1 MALKRVVITG
11 LGTINPLGNDVAS
24 TWSALMAGKSGAGP
38 ITLFDASLHRSH
50 FACEVKGFDAKA
62 YFDFKEQRKLDRFT
76 MLAYVAALEAYQDA
90 ALPETEDSTR
100 IGVIFGSGMGG
111 VSTFE
116 QQVTEHEQQG
126 DDVPHYS
133 PFLIPRII
141 TDIAAGYIAIRLGLK
156 GPNFCTTAACAS
168 SAIAF
173 MSAMNHI
180 RLGKADAIL
189 VGGSEAEIC
198 SISIGGF
205 NALRALSTRNDE
217 PLTASRPFSAS
228 RDGFV
233 AGEGAA
239 CMMLEEYDHAIR
251 RGAHIYAELVGYGST
266 ADAFHLTAPDPEG
279 DGAARVML
287 EAVKDAGIQPED
299 IDYINTHGT
308 STPIGDLAEAKAVI
322 KAFGE
327 HAFKM
332 NLSSTKSMTGH
343 LLGASGA
350 LEALITTLSLYHQVV
365 PPTINHAEG
374 DDDPNIDARLNF
386 TFNTPQAR
394 PLRYALSNAFGFGG
408 HNAALAFRAWQAE

>member
-38 ITLFDASLHRSH
+38 ITLFDTSLHRTH
-50 FACEVKGFDAKA
+50 FACEVKGFDPNAF
-62 YFDFKEQRKLDRFT
+62 FDFKEQRKLDRFT
-76 MLAYVAALEAYQDA
+76 MLAYVAAEEALKDA
-90 ALPETEDSTR
+90 ALPKDTDRTR
-100 IGVIFGSGMGG
+100 IGVIIGSGMGG

-116 QQVTEHEQQG
+116 QQVTEHENQG
-126 DDVPHYS
+126 DHVPHYS

-141 TDIAAGYIAIRLGLK
+141 TDIAAGYIAIRHGLK

-189 VGGSEAEIC
+189 TGGSEAEIC

-239 CMMLEEYDHAIR
+239 CVMLEEYEHAVR

-279 DGAARVML
+279 EGAARVML
-287 EAVKDAGIQPED
+287 DAIKDAGIRPDEV
-299 IDYINTHGT
+299 DYINTHGT

-327 HAFKM
+327 HAFEM

-350 LEALITTLSLYHQVV
+350 MEALITTLSLYNQIV
-365 PPTINHAEG
+365 PPTINHAES

-386 TFNTPQAR
+386 TFNTPQKR
-394 PLRYALSNAFGFGG
+394 ELRYALSNAFGFGG
-408 HNAALAFRAWQAE
+408 HNAALLFKRYTE

>member
-1 MALKRVVITG
+1 MLKRVVITG
-11 LGTINPLGNDVAS
+11 LGTVNPLGNDVAS
-24 TWSALMAGKSGAGP
+24 TWQAIMAGKSGAGP
-38 ITLFDASLHRSH
+38 ITLFDSSLHRSH
-50 FACEVKGFDAKA
+50 FACEVKGFDANA

-76 MLAYVAALEAYQDA
+76 MLAYAAALEAYQDA
-90 ALPETEDSTR
+90 ALPSTEDPTR
-100 IGVIFGSGMGG
+100 IGVIIGSGMGG

-126 DDVPHYS
+126 DGVPHYS

-168 SAIAF
+168 SAISF
-173 MSAMNHI
+173 ISAMNHI

-205 NALRALSTRNDE
+205 NALRALSTRNDD

-239 CMMLEEYDHAIR
+239 CVMLEEYEHAVQ
-251 RGAHIYAELVGYGST
+251 RGARIYAEMVGYGST

-279 DGAARVML
+279 EGAARVML
-287 EAVKDAGIQPED
+287 DAIKDAGIRPED
-299 IDYINTHGT
+299 VDYINTHGT

-322 KAFGE
+322 KAFGD

-350 LEALITTLSLYHQVV
+350 LEAMITTLALYHQVV

-374 DDDPNIDARLNF
+374 DDDPNIDSRLNF
-386 TFNTPQAR
+386 TFNQPQAR

-408 HNAALAFRAWQAE
+408 HNAALAFRAWQA

>member
-24 TWSALMAGKSGAGP
+24 TWSALMAGKSGAAP
-38 ITLFDASLHRSH
+38 ITLFDVSKHRTQ
-50 FACEVKGFDAKA
+50 FACEVKDFDPNNW
-62 YFDFKEQRKLDRFT
+62 FDFKEQRKLDRYT
-76 MLAYVAALEAYQDA
+76 MLAYVAALEAFKDA
-90 ALPETEDSTR
+90 ALEVKDPSR
-100 IGVIFGSGMGG
+100 VGVIVGSGVGG
-111 VSTFE
+111 LITLE
-116 QQVTEHEQQG
+116 QQITEHALRE
-126 DDVPHYS
+126 DHVPHYS
-133 PFLIPRII
+133 PFLIPSII

-173 MSAMNHI
+173 VSAMNHI

-189 VGGSEAEIC
+189 AGGSEAEIC
-198 SISIGGF
+198 SVAIGGF
-205 NALRALSTRNDE
+205 NALRALSTRNDN
-217 PLTASRPFSAS
+217 PATASRPFSAS

-239 CMMLEEYDHAIR
+239 CVMLEEYEHAVQ

-279 DGAARVML
+279 EGAKRVML
-287 EAVKDAGIQPED
+287 EAIRDAGIKPED
-299 IDYINTHGT
+299 VDYINTHGT

-327 HAFKM
+327 HAYEM

-350 LEALITTLSLYHQVV
+350 LEALITILALYHQVV

-374 DDDPNIDARLNF
+374 DDDPNIDPRLNF
-386 TFNTPQAR
+386 TFNTPQKR
-394 PLRYALSNAFGFGG
+394 NLCYAISNAFGFGG
-408 HNAALAFRAWQAE
+408 HNAALAFRAWQA

>member
-24 TWSALMAGKSGAGP
+24 TWSALMAGKSGAAP
-38 ITLFDASLHRSH
+38 ITLFDASKHRTQ
-50 FACEVKGFDAKA
+50 FACEVKDFDPNNW
-62 YFDFKEQRKLDRFT
+62 FDFKEQRKLDRYT
-76 MLAYVAALEAYQDA
+76 MLAYVAALEAFKDA
-90 ALPETEDSTR
+90 ALEVKDPSR
-100 IGVIFGSGMGG
+100 VGVIVGSGVGG
-111 VSTFE
+111 LITLE
-116 QQVTEHEQQG
+116 QQITEHALRE
-126 DDVPHYS
+126 DHVPHYS
-133 PFLIPRII
+133 PFLIPSII

-173 MSAMNHI
+173 VSAMNHI

-189 VGGSEAEIC
+189 AGGSEAEIC
-198 SISIGGF
+198 SVAIGGF
-205 NALRALSTRNDE
+205 NALRALSTRNDN
-217 PLTASRPFSAS
+217 PATASRPFSAS

-239 CMMLEEYDHAIR
+239 CVMLEEYEHAVQ

-279 DGAARVML
+279 EGAKRVML
-287 EAVKDAGIQPED
+287 EAIRDAGIKPED
-299 IDYINTHGT
+299 VDYINTHGT

-327 HAFKM
+327 HAYEM

-350 LEALITTLSLYHQVV
+350 LEALITILALYHQVV

-374 DDDPNIDARLNF
+374 DDDPNIDPRLNF
-386 TFNTPQAR
+386 TFNTPQKR
-394 PLRYALSNAFGFGG
+394 NLCYAISNAFGFGG
-408 HNAALAFRAWQAE
+408 HNAALAFRAW

>member
-24 TWSALMAGKSGAGP
+24 TWSALMAGKSGAAP
-38 ITLFDASLHRSH
+38 ITLFDASKHRTQ
-50 FACEVKGFDAKA
+50 FACEVKDFDPNNW
-62 YFDFKEQRKLDRFT
+62 FDFKEQRKLDRYT
-76 MLAYVAALEAYQDA
+76 MLAYVAALEAFKDA
-90 ALPETEDSTR
+90 ALEVKDPSR
-100 IGVIFGSGMGG
+100 VGVIVGSGVGG
-111 VSTFE
+111 LITLE
-116 QQVTEHEQQG
+116 QQITEHALRE
-126 DDVPHYS
+126 DHVPHYS
-133 PFLIPRII
+133 PFLIPSII

-173 MSAMNHI
+173 VSAMNHI

-189 VGGSEAEIC
+189 AGGSEAEIC
-198 SISIGGF
+198 SVAIGGF
-205 NALRALSTRNDE
+205 NALRALSTRNDN
-217 PLTASRPFSAS
+217 PATASRPFSAS

-239 CMMLEEYDHAIR
+239 CVMLEEYEHAVQ

-279 DGAARVML
+279 EGAKRVML
-287 EAVKDAGIQPED
+287 EAIRDAGIKPED
-299 IDYINTHGT
+299 VDYINTHGT
-308 STPIGDLAEAKAVI
+308 STPLGDLAEAKAVI
-322 KAFGE
+322 KAFGK
-327 HAFKM
+327 HAYEM

-350 LEALITTLSLYHQVV
+350 LEALITILALYHQVV

-374 DDDPNIDARLNF
+374 DDDPNIDPRLNF
-386 TFNTPQAR
+386 TFNTPQKR
-394 PLRYALSNAFGFGG
+394 NLCYAISNAFGFGG
-408 HNAALAFRAWQAE
+408 HNAALAFRAWQA

>member
-24 TWSALMAGKSGAGP
+24 TWSALMVGKSGAGP

-90 ALPETEDSTR
+90 ALPETEDPTR

-287 EAVKDAGIQPED
+287 DAVKDAGIQPED

>member
-24 TWSALMAGKSGAGP
+24 TWSALMAGKSGAAP
-38 ITLFDASLHRSH
+38 ITLFDASKHRTQ
-50 FACEVKGFDAKA
+50 FASEVKDFDPNNW
-62 YFDFKEQRKLDRFT
+62 FDFKEQRKLDRYT
-76 MLAYVAALEAYQDA
+76 MLAYVAALEAFKDA
-90 ALPETEDSTR
+90 ALEVKDPSR
-100 IGVIFGSGMGG
+100 VGVIVGSGVGG
-111 VSTFE
+111 LITLE
-116 QQVTEHEQQG
+116 QQITEHALRE
-126 DDVPHYS
+126 DHVPHYS
-133 PFLIPRII
+133 PFLIPSII

-173 MSAMNHI
+173 VSAMNHI
-180 RLGKADAIL
+180 RLGKADAIIA
-189 VGGSEAEIC
+189 GGSEAEIC
-198 SISIGGF
+198 SVAIGGF
-205 NALRALSTRNDE
+205 NALRALSTRNDN
-217 PLTASRPFSAS
+217 PATASRPFSAS

-239 CMMLEEYDHAIR
+239 CVMLEEYKHAVR

-279 DGAARVML
+279 EGAKRVML
-287 EAVKDAGIQPED
+287 EAIRDAGIKPED
-299 IDYINTHGT
+299 VDYINTHGT
-308 STPIGDLAEAKAVI
+308 STPIGDLAEAKAVV

-327 HAFKM
+327 HAYEM

-350 LEALITTLSLYHQVV
+350 LEALITILALYHQVV

-374 DDDPNIDARLNF
+374 DDDPNIDPRLNF
-386 TFNTPQAR
+386 TFNTPQKR
-394 PLRYALSNAFGFGG
+394 NLRYALSNAFGFGG
-408 HNAALAFRAWQAE
+408 HNAALAFRAWEA

>member
-1 MALKRVVITG
+1 MLKRVVITG
-11 LGTINPLGNDVAS
+11 LGTVNPLGKDVAS
-24 TWSALMAGKSGAGP
+24 TWEALMAGQSGAAS
-38 ITLFDASLHRSH
+38 ITLFDASQHRTQ
-50 FACEVKGFDAKA
+50 FACEVKDFDPGA
-62 YFDFKEQRKLDRFT
+62 FIDVKEQRKLDRFT
-76 MLAYVAALEAYQDA
+76 MLAYVAAVEAFKDA
-90 ALPETEDSTR
+90 ALPDGFDPLR
-100 IGVIFGSGMGG
+100 VGVILGSGMGG

-126 DDVPHYS
+126 DGVPHYS
-133 PFLIPRII
+133 PFLIPKII

-168 SAIAF
+168 SAVSI

-180 RLGKADAIL
+180 RLGKADAML

-198 SISIGGF
+198 PISIGGF
-205 NALRALSTRNDE
+205 NALRALSTRNDN
-217 PLTASRPFSAS
+217 PQGASRPFSAS

-239 CMMLEEYDHAIR
+239 CLMLEEYDYAVA

-279 DGAARVML
+279 EGAARVML
-287 EAVKDAGIQPED
+287 EAVKDAGIAPED
-299 IDYINTHGT
+299 VDYINTHGT
-308 STPIGDLAEAKAVI
+308 STPLGDLAEVKAVQ
-322 KAFGE
+322 KAFGD
-327 HAFKM
+327 HAYKL

-350 LEALITTLSLYHQVV
+350 LEAMITTLALYHQVV

-374 DDDPNIDARLNF
+374 DDDPNIDPRLNF
-386 TFNTPQAR
+386 TFNQPQVR
-394 PLRYALSNAFGFGG
+394 PLRYAISNAFGFGG
-408 HNAALAFRAWQAE
+408 HNSALLFKAVEK

>member
-1 MALKRVVITG
+1 MLKRVVITG
-11 LGTINPLGNDVAS
+11 LGTVNPLGNDVAS
-24 TWSALMAGKSGAGP
+24 TWQAIMAGKSGAGP
-38 ITLFDASLHRSH
+38 ITLFDSSLHRSH
-50 FACEVKGFDAKA
+50 FACEVKGFDANA

-76 MLAYVAALEAYQDA
+76 MLAYAAALEAYQDA
-90 ALPETEDSTR
+90 ALPSTEDPTR
-100 IGVIFGSGMGG
+100 IGVIIGSGMGG

-126 DDVPHYS
+126 DGVPHYS

-168 SAIAF
+168 SAISF
-173 MSAMNHI
+173 ISAMNHI

-205 NALRALSTRNDE
+205 NALRALSTRNDD
-217 PLTASRPFSAS
+217 PLMASRPFSAS

-239 CMMLEEYDHAIR
+239 CVMLEEYEHAVQ
-251 RGAHIYAELVGYGST
+251 RGARIYAEMVGYGST

-279 DGAARVML
+279 EGAARVML
-287 EAVKDAGIQPED
+287 DAIKDAGICPED
-299 IDYINTHGT
+299 VDYINTHGT

-322 KAFGE
+322 KAFGD

-350 LEALITTLSLYHQVV
+350 LEAMITTLALYHQVV

-374 DDDPNIDARLNF
+374 DDDPNIDPRLNF
-386 TFNTPQAR
+386 TFNQPQAR

-408 HNAALAFRAWQAE
+408 HNAALAFRAWQA

>member
-24 TWSALMAGKSGAGP
+24 TWSALMAGKSGAAP
-38 ITLFDASLHRSH
+38 ITLFDASKHRTQ
-50 FACEVKGFDAKA
+50 FACEVKDFDPNNW
-62 YFDFKEQRKLDRFT
+62 FDFKEQRKLDRYT
-76 MLAYVAALEAYQDA
+76 MLAYVAALEAFKDA
-90 ALPETEDSTR
+90 ALEVKDPSR
-100 IGVIFGSGMGG
+100 VGVIVGSGVGG
-111 VSTFE
+111 LITLE
-116 QQVTEHEQQG
+116 QQITEHALRE
-126 DDVPHYS
+126 DHVPHYS
-133 PFLIPRII
+133 PFLIPSII

-173 MSAMNHI
+173 VSAMNHI

-189 VGGSEAEIC
+189 AGGSEAEIC
-198 SISIGGF
+198 SVAIGGF
-205 NALRALSTRNDE
+205 NALRALSTRNDN
-217 PLTASRPFSAS
+217 PATASRPFSAS

-239 CMMLEEYDHAIR
+239 CVMLEEYEHAVQ

-279 DGAARVML
+279 EGAKRVML
-287 EAVKDAGIQPED
+287 EAIRDAGIKPED
-299 IDYINTHGT
+299 VDYINTHGT
-308 STPIGDLAEAKAVI
+308 STPLGDLAEAKAVI

-327 HAFKM
+327 HAYEM

-350 LEALITTLSLYHQVV
+350 LEALITILALYHQVV

-374 DDDPNIDARLNF
+374 DDDPNIAPRLNF
-386 TFNTPQAR
+386 TFNTPQKR
-394 PLRYALSNAFGFGG
+394 NLRYAISNAFGFGG
-408 HNAALAFRAWQAE
+408 HNAALAFRAWQA

>member
-24 TWSALMAGKSGAGP
+24 TWSALMAGKSGAAP
-38 ITLFDASLHRSH
+38 ITLFDVLKHRTQ
-50 FACEVKGFDAKA
+50 FACEVKDFDPNNW
-62 YFDFKEQRKLDRFT
+62 FDFKEQRKLDRYT
-76 MLAYVAALEAYQDA
+76 MLAYVAALEAFKDA
-90 ALPETEDSTR
+90 ALEVKDPSR
-100 IGVIFGSGMGG
+100 VGVIVGSGVGG
-111 VSTFE
+111 LITLE
-116 QQVTEHEQQG
+116 QQITEHALRV
-126 DDVPHYS
+126 DHVPHYS
-133 PFLIPRII
+133 PFLIPSII

-173 MSAMNHI
+173 VSAMNHI

-189 VGGSEAEIC
+189 AGGSEAEIC
-198 SISIGGF
+198 SVAIGGF
-205 NALRALSTRNDE
+205 NALRALSTRNDN
-217 PLTASRPFSAS
+217 PATASRPFSAS

-239 CMMLEEYDHAIR
+239 CVMLEEYEHAVQ

-279 DGAARVML
+279 EGAKRVML
-287 EAVKDAGIQPED
+287 EAIRDAGIKPED
-299 IDYINTHGT
+299 VDYINTHGT
-308 STPIGDLAEAKAVI
+308 STPLGDLAEAKAVI

-327 HAFKM
+327 HAYEM

-350 LEALITTLSLYHQVV
+350 LEALITILALYHQVV

-374 DDDPNIDARLNF
+374 DDDPNIDPRLNF
-386 TFNTPQAR
+386 TFNTPQKR
-394 PLRYALSNAFGFGG
+394 NLCYAISNAFGFGG
-408 HNAALAFRAWQAE
+408 HNAALAFRAWQA

>member
-90 ALPETEDSTR
+90 ALPETEDPTR

-116 QQVTEHEQQG
+116 QQVTEHKQQG

>member
-24 TWSALMAGKSGAGP
+24 TWSALMAGKSGAAP
-38 ITLFDASLHRSH
+38 ITLFDASKHRTQ
-50 FACEVKGFDAKA
+50 FACEVKDFDPNNW
-62 YFDFKEQRKLDRFT
+62 FDFKEQRKLDRYT
-76 MLAYVAALEAYQDA
+76 MLAYVAALEAFKDA
-90 ALPETEDSTR
+90 ALEVKDPSR
-100 IGVIFGSGMGG
+100 VGVIVGSGVGG
-111 VSTFE
+111 LITLE
-116 QQVTEHEQQG
+116 QQITEHALRE
-126 DDVPHYS
+126 DHVPHYS
-133 PFLIPRII
+133 PFLIPSII

-173 MSAMNHI
+173 VSAMNHI

-189 VGGSEAEIC
+189 AGGSEAEIC
-198 SISIGGF
+198 SVAIGGF
-205 NALRALSTRNDE
+205 NALRALSTRNDN
-217 PLTASRPFSAS
+217 PATASRPFSAS

-239 CMMLEEYDHAIR
+239 CVMLEEYEHAVQ

-279 DGAARVML
+279 EGAKRVML
-287 EAVKDAGIQPED
+287 EAIRDAGIKLED
-299 IDYINTHGT
+299 VDYINTHGT
-308 STPIGDLAEAKAVI
+308 STPLGDLAEAKAVI

-327 HAFKM
+327 HAYEM

-350 LEALITTLSLYHQVV
+350 LEALITILALYHQVV

-374 DDDPNIDARLNF
+374 DDDPNIDPRLNF
-386 TFNTPQAR
+386 TFNTPQKR
-394 PLRYALSNAFGFGG
+394 NLRYAISNAFGFGG
-408 HNAALAFRAWQAE
+408 HNAALAFRAWQA

>member
-1 MALKRVVITG
+1 MTLKRVVITG

-24 TWSALMAGKSGAGP
+24 TWSALMAGKSGAAP
-38 ITLFDASLHRSH
+38 ITLFDASKHRTQ
-50 FACEVKGFDAKA
+50 FASEVKDFDPNNW
-62 YFDFKEQRKLDRFT
+62 FDFKEQRKLDRYT
-76 MLAYVAALEAYQDA
+76 MLAYVAALEAFKDA
-90 ALPETEDSTR
+90 ALEVKDPSR
-100 IGVIFGSGMGG
+100 VGVIVGSGVGG
-111 VSTFE
+111 LITLE
-116 QQVTEHEQQG
+116 QQITEHALRE
-126 DDVPHYS
+126 DHVPHYS
-133 PFLIPRII
+133 PFLIPSII

-173 MSAMNHI
+173 VSAMNHI

-189 VGGSEAEIC
+189 AGGSEAEIC
-198 SISIGGF
+198 SVAIGGF
-205 NALRALSTRNDE
+205 NALRALSTRNDN
-217 PLTASRPFSAS
+217 PATASRPFSAS

-239 CMMLEEYDHAIR
+239 CVMLEEYEHAVQ

-279 DGAARVML
+279 EGAKRVML
-287 EAVKDAGIQPED
+287 EAIRDAGIKPED
-299 IDYINTHGT
+299 VDYINTHGT
-308 STPIGDLAEAKAVI
+308 STPLGDLAEAKAVI

-327 HAFKM
+327 HAYEM

-350 LEALITTLSLYHQVV
+350 LEALITILALYHQVV

-374 DDDPNIDARLNF
+374 DDDPNIDPRLNF
-386 TFNTPQAR
+386 TFNTPQKR
-394 PLRYALSNAFGFGG
+394 NLCYAISNAFGFGG
-408 HNAALAFRAWQAE
+408 HNAALAFRAWQA

>member
-50 FACEVKGFDAKA
+50 FACEVKGFDANA

-90 ALPETEDSTR
+90 ALPETEDPTR

-126 DDVPHYS
+126 DGVPHYS

-239 CMMLEEYDHAIR
+239 CLMLEEYDHAIR
-251 RGAHIYAELVGYGST
+251 RGAHVYAELVGYGST

-279 DGAARVML
+279 EGAARVML
-287 EAVKDAGIQPED
+287 DAVKDAGIQPED

>member
-1 MALKRVVITG
+1 MTLKRVVITG

-24 TWSALMAGKSGAGP
+24 TWSALMAGKSGAAP
-38 ITLFDASLHRSH
+38 ITLFDASKHRTQ
-50 FACEVKGFDAKA
+50 FASEVKDFDPNNW
-62 YFDFKEQRKLDRFT
+62 FDFKEQRKLDRYT
-76 MLAYVAALEAYQDA
+76 MLAYVAALEAFKDA
-90 ALPETEDSTR
+90 ALEVKDPSR
-100 IGVIFGSGMGG
+100 VGVIVGSGVGG
-111 VSTFE
+111 LITLE
-116 QQVTEHEQQG
+116 QQITEHALRE
-126 DDVPHYS
+126 DHVPHYS
-133 PFLIPRII
+133 PFLIPSII

-173 MSAMNHI
+173 VSAMNHI

-189 VGGSEAEIC
+189 AGGSEAEIC
-198 SISIGGF
+198 SVAIGGF
-205 NALRALSTRNDE
+205 NALRALSTRNDN
-217 PLTASRPFSAS
+217 PATASRPFSAS

-239 CMMLEEYDHAIR
+239 CVMLEEYEHAVQ

-279 DGAARVML
+279 EGAKRVML
-287 EAVKDAGIQPED
+287 EAIRDAGIKPED
-299 IDYINTHGT
+299 VDYINTHGT
-308 STPIGDLAEAKAVI
+308 STPLGDLAEAKAVI

-327 HAFKM
+327 HAYEM

-350 LEALITTLSLYHQVV
+350 LEALITILALYHQVV

-374 DDDPNIDARLNF
+374 DDDPNIDPRLNF
-386 TFNTPQAR
+386 TFNTPQKR
-394 PLRYALSNAFGFGG
+394 NLRYAISNAFGFGG
-408 HNAALAFRAWQAE
+408 HNAALAFRAWQA

>member
-24 TWSALMAGKSGAGP
+24 TWSALMAGKSGAAP
-38 ITLFDASLHRSH
+38 ITLFDASKHRTQ
-50 FACEVKGFDAKA
+50 FASEVKDFDPNNW
-62 YFDFKEQRKLDRFT
+62 FDFKEQRKLDRYT
-76 MLAYVAALEAYQDA
+76 MLAYVAALEAFKDA
-90 ALPETEDSTR
+90 ALEVKDPSR
-100 IGVIFGSGMGG
+100 VGVIVGSGVGG
-111 VSTFE
+111 LITLE
-116 QQVTEHEQQG
+116 QQITEHALRE
-126 DDVPHYS
+126 DHVPHYS
-133 PFLIPRII
+133 PFLIPSII

-173 MSAMNHI
+173 VSAMNHI

-189 VGGSEAEIC
+189 AGGSEAEIC
-198 SISIGGF
+198 SVAIGGF
-205 NALRALSTRNDE
+205 NALRALSTRNDN
-217 PLTASRPFSAS
+217 PATASRPFSAS

-239 CMMLEEYDHAIR
+239 CVMLEEYEHAVQ

-279 DGAARVML
+279 EGAKRVML
-287 EAVKDAGIQPED
+287 EAIRDAGIKPED
-299 IDYINTHGT
+299 VDYINTHGT

-327 HAFKM
+327 HAYEM

-350 LEALITTLSLYHQVV
+350 LEALITILALYHQVV

-374 DDDPNIDARLNF
+374 DDDPNIDPRLNF
-386 TFNTPQAR
+386 TFNTPQKR
-394 PLRYALSNAFGFGG
+394 NLCYAISNAFGFGG
-408 HNAALAFRAWQAE
+408 HNAALAFRAWQA

>member
-1 MALKRVVITG
+1 MALKRVVLTG

-24 TWSALMAGKSGAGP
+24 TWSALMAGKSGAAP
-38 ITLFDASLHRSH
+38 ITLFDASLHRTQ
-50 FACEVKGFDAKA
+50 FACEVKGFDPNTW
-62 YFDFKEQRKLDRFT
+62 FDVKEQRKLDRFT
-76 MLAYVAALEAYQDA
+76 MLAYVAALEAYNDA
-90 ALPETEDSTR
+90 ALPEDEDRTR
-100 IGVIFGSGMGG
+100 IGVILGSGMGG
-111 VSTFE
+111 VRTFE
-116 QQVTEHEQQG
+116 DQVTEHEHQG
-126 DDVPHYS
+126 DGVPHYS

-180 RLGKADAIL
+180 RLGKADAML

-198 SISIGGF
+198 PISIGGF

-239 CMMLEEYDHAIR
+239 CMMLEEYEHAMK

-279 DGAARVML
+279 EGAARVML
-287 EAVKDAGIQPED
+287 DAVKDAGIKPED
-299 IDYINTHGT
+299 VDYINTHGT
-308 STPIGDLAEAKAVI
+308 STPIGDLAETKAVI

-327 HAFKM
+327 HAYEM

-343 LLGASGA
+343 LLGAAGA
-350 LEALITTLSLYHQVV
+350 MEALITTLALYHQVV

-374 DDDPNIDARLNF
+374 DDDPNIDPRLNF
-386 TFNTPQAR
+386 TFNTPQYR
-394 PLRYALSNAFGFGG
+394 PLRYAISNAFGFGG
-408 HNAALAFRAWQAE
+408 HNAALAFKAWQQ

>member
-24 TWSALMAGKSGAGP
+24 TWSALMAGKSGAAP
-38 ITLFDASLHRSH
+38 ITLFDASKHRTQ
-50 FACEVKGFDAKA
+50 FACEVKDFDPNNW
-62 YFDFKEQRKLDRFT
+62 FDFKEQRKLDRYT
-76 MLAYVAALEAYQDA
+76 MLAYVAALEAFKDA
-90 ALPETEDSTR
+90 ALEVKDPSR
-100 IGVIFGSGMGG
+100 VGVIVGSGVGG
-111 VSTFE
+111 LITLE
-116 QQVTEHEQQG
+116 QQISEHALRE
-126 DDVPHYS
+126 DHVPHYS
-133 PFLIPRII
+133 PFLIPSII

-173 MSAMNHI
+173 VSAMNHI
-180 RLGKADAIL
+180 RLGKADAIIA
-189 VGGSEAEIC
+189 GGSEAEIC
-198 SISIGGF
+198 SVAIGGF
-205 NALRALSTRNDE
+205 NALRALSTRNDN
-217 PLTASRPFSAS
+217 PATASRPFSAS

-239 CMMLEEYDHAIR
+239 CVMLEEYEHAVR

-279 DGAARVML
+279 EGAKRVML
-287 EAVKDAGIQPED
+287 EAIRDAGIKPED
-299 IDYINTHGT
+299 VDYINTHGT

-327 HAFKM
+327 HAYEM

-350 LEALITTLSLYHQVV
+350 LEALITILALYHQVV
-365 PPTINHAEG
+365 PPTINHAAG
-374 DDDPNIDARLNF
+374 DDDQNIDPRLNF
-386 TFNTPQAR
+386 TFNTPQKR
-394 PLRYALSNAFGFGG
+394 SLRYAISNAFGFGG
-408 HNAALAFRAWQAE
+408 HNAALAFRAWEA

>member
-24 TWSALMAGKSGAGP
+24 TWSALMAGKSGAAP
-38 ITLFDASLHRSH
+38 ITLFDVSKHRTQ
-50 FACEVKGFDAKA
+50 FACEVKDFDPNNW
-62 YFDFKEQRKLDRFT
+62 FDFKEQRKLDRYT
-76 MLAYVAALEAYQDA
+76 MLAYVAALEAFKDA
-90 ALPETEDSTR
+90 ALEVKDPTR
-100 IGVIFGSGMGG
+100 VGVIVGSGVGG
-111 VSTFE
+111 LITLE
-116 QQVTEHEQQG
+116 QQITEHALRE
-126 DDVPHYS
+126 DHVPHYS
-133 PFLIPRII
+133 PFLIPSII

-173 MSAMNHI
+173 VSAMNHI

-189 VGGSEAEIC
+189 AGGSEAEIC
-198 SISIGGF
+198 SVAIGGF
-205 NALRALSTRNDE
+205 NALRALSTRNDN
-217 PLTASRPFSAS
+217 PATASRPFSAS

-239 CMMLEEYDHAIR
+239 CVMLEEYEHAVQ

-279 DGAARVML
+279 EGAKRVML
-287 EAVKDAGIQPED
+287 EAIRDAGIKPED
-299 IDYINTHGT
+299 VDYINTHGT
-308 STPIGDLAEAKAVI
+308 STPLGDLAEAKAVI

-327 HAFKM
+327 HAYEM

-350 LEALITTLSLYHQVV
+350 LEALITILALYHQVV

-374 DDDPNIDARLNF
+374 DDDPNIDPRLNF
-386 TFNTPQAR
+386 TFNTPQKR
-394 PLRYALSNAFGFGG
+394 NLCYAISNAFGFGG
-408 HNAALAFRAWQAE
+408 HNAALAFRAWQA

>member
-24 TWSALMAGKSGAGP
+24 TWSALMAGKCGAAP
-38 ITLFDASLHRSH
+38 ITLFDASKHRTQ
-50 FACEVKGFDAKA
+50 FACEVKDFDPNNW
-62 YFDFKEQRKLDRFT
+62 FDFKEQRKLDRYT
-76 MLAYVAALEAYQDA
+76 MLAYVAALEAFKDA
-90 ALPETEDSTR
+90 ALEVKDPSR
-100 IGVIFGSGMGG
+100 VGVIVGSGVGG
-111 VSTFE
+111 LITLE
-116 QQVTEHEQQG
+116 QQITEHALRE
-126 DDVPHYS
+126 DHVPHYS
-133 PFLIPRII
+133 PFLIPSII

-173 MSAMNHI
+173 VSAMNHI

-189 VGGSEAEIC
+189 AGGSEAEIC
-198 SISIGGF
+198 SVAIGGF
-205 NALRALSTRNDE
+205 NALRALSTRNDN
-217 PLTASRPFSAS
+217 PATASRPFSAS

-239 CMMLEEYDHAIR
+239 CVMLEEYEHAVQ

-279 DGAARVML
+279 EGAKRVML
-287 EAVKDAGIQPED
+287 EAIRDAGIKPED
-299 IDYINTHGT
+299 VDYINTHGT
-308 STPIGDLAEAKAVI
+308 STPLGDLAEAKAVI

-327 HAFKM
+327 HAYEM

-350 LEALITTLSLYHQVV
+350 LEALITILALYHQVV

-374 DDDPNIDARLNF
+374 DDDPNIDPRLNF
-386 TFNTPQAR
+386 TFNTPQKR
-394 PLRYALSNAFGFGG
+394 NLCYAISNAFGFGG
-408 HNAALAFRAWQAE
+408 HNAALAFRAWQA

>member
-24 TWSALMAGKSGAGP
+24 TWSALMAGKSGATP
-38 ITLFDASLHRSH
+38 ITLFDAAKHRTR
-50 FACEVKGFDAKA
+50 FACEVKDFDPNNW
-62 YFDFKEQRKLDRFT
+62 FDFKEQRKLDRYT
-76 MLAYVAALEAYQDA
+76 MLAYVAALEAFKDA
-90 ALPETEDSTR
+90 ALEVKDPSR
-100 IGVIFGSGMGG
+100 VGVIVGSGVGG
-111 VSTFE
+111 LITLE
-116 QQVTEHEQQG
+116 QQITEHALRE
-126 DDVPHYS
+126 DHVPHYS
-133 PFLIPRII
+133 PFLIPSII

-173 MSAMNHI
+173 VSAMNHI
-180 RLGKADAIL
+180 RLGKADAIIA
-189 VGGSEAEIC
+189 GGSEAEIC
-198 SISIGGF
+198 SVAIGGF
-205 NALRALSTRNDE
+205 NALRALSTRNDN
-217 PLTASRPFSAS
+217 PATASRPFSAS

-239 CMMLEEYDHAIR
+239 CVMLEEYDHAVR

-279 DGAARVML
+279 EGAKRVML
-287 EAVKDAGIQPED
+287 EAIRDAGIKPED
-299 IDYINTHGT
+299 VDYINTHGT
-308 STPIGDLAEAKAVI
+308 STPIGDLAEAKAVV

-327 HAFKM
+327 HAYEM

-350 LEALITTLSLYHQVV
+350 LEALITILALYYQVV

-374 DDDPNIDARLNF
+374 DDDPNIDPRLNF
-386 TFNTPQAR
+386 TFNTPQKR
-394 PLRYALSNAFGFGG
+394 NLRYALSNAFGFGG
-408 HNAALAFRAWQAE
+408 HNAALAFRAWEA

>member
-90 ALPETEDSTR
+90 ALPETEDPTR

>member
-1 MALKRVVITG
+1 
-11 LGTINPLGNDVAS
+11 
-24 TWSALMAGKSGAGP
+24 MAGRSGAAT
-38 ITLFDASLHRSH
+38 ITLFDASLHRTQ
-50 FACEVKGFDAKA
+50 FACEVKNFDPNEW
-62 YFDFKEQRKLDRFT
+62 FDVKEQRKLDRFT
-76 MLAYVAALEAYQDA
+76 MLAYVAALEAHKDA
-90 ALPETEDSTR
+90 ALPDTEDPTR

-116 QQVTEHEQQG
+116 QQVTEHENQA
-126 DDVPHYS
+126 DRVPHYS
-133 PFLIPRII
+133 PFLVPRII

-180 RLGKADAIL
+180 RLGKADAML

-217 PLTASRPFSAS
+217 MLTASRPFSAS

-239 CMMLEEYDHAIR
+239 CVMLEEYDHAVA
-251 RGAHIYAELVGYGST
+251 RGARIYAELVGYGST

-287 EAVKDAGIQPED
+287 DAVKDAGIRPED
-299 IDYINTHGT
+299 VDYINTHGT

-322 KAFGE
+322 KAFGD
-327 HAFKM
+327 HAYEM

-350 LEALITTLSLYHQVV
+350 LEALITTLALYHQTV
-365 PPTINHAEG
+365 PPTINHAPG
-374 DDDPNIDARLNF
+374 DDDPNIDPRLNF
-386 TFNTPQAR
+386 TFNTPQKR
-394 PLRYALSNAFGFGG
+394 PLRYAISNAFGFGG
-408 HNAALAFRAWQAE
+408 HNAALAFRAWQA

>member
-24 TWSALMAGKSGAGP
+24 TWSALMAGKSGAAP
-38 ITLFDASLHRSH
+38 ITLFDVSKHRTQ
-50 FACEVKGFDAKA
+50 FACEVKDFDPNNW
-62 YFDFKEQRKLDRFT
+62 FDFKEQRKLDRYT
-76 MLAYVAALEAYQDA
+76 MLAYVAALEAFKDA
-90 ALPETEDSTR
+90 ALEVKDPSR
-100 IGVIFGSGMGG
+100 VGVIVGSGVGG
-111 VSTFE
+111 LITLE
-116 QQVTEHEQQG
+116 QQITEHALRE
-126 DDVPHYS
+126 DHVPHYS
-133 PFLIPRII
+133 PFLIPSII

-173 MSAMNHI
+173 VSAMNHI

-189 VGGSEAEIC
+189 AGGSEAEIC
-198 SISIGGF
+198 SVAIGGF
-205 NALRALSTRNDE
+205 NALRALSTRNDN
-217 PLTASRPFSAS
+217 PATASRPFSAS

-239 CMMLEEYDHAIR
+239 CVMLEEYEHAVQ

-279 DGAARVML
+279 EGAKRVML
-287 EAVKDAGIQPED
+287 EAIRDAGIKPED
-299 IDYINTHGT
+299 VDYINTHGT
-308 STPIGDLAEAKAVI
+308 STPLGDLAEAKAVI
-322 KAFGE
+322 KAFGK
-327 HAFKM
+327 HAYEM

-350 LEALITTLSLYHQVV
+350 LEALITILALYHQVV

-374 DDDPNIDARLNF
+374 DDDPNIDPRLNF
-386 TFNTPQAR
+386 TFNTPQKR
-394 PLRYALSNAFGFGG
+394 NLRYAISNAFGFGG
-408 HNAALAFRAWQAE
+408 HNAALAFRAWQA

>member
-24 TWSALMAGKSGAGP
+24 TWSALMAGESGAAP
-38 ITLFDASLHRSH
+38 ITLFDASLHRSQ
-50 FACEVKGFDAKA
+50 FACEVKGFDPDVW
-62 YFDFKEQRKLDRFT
+62 FDFKEQRKLDRFT
-76 MLAYVAALEAYQDA
+76 MLAYVAALEAYNDA
-90 ALPETEDSTR
+90 ALSEDEDRTR

-111 VSTFE
+111 VRTFE
-116 QQVTEHEQQG
+116 DQVTEHEHQG
-126 DDVPHYS
+126 DGVPHYS

-141 TDIAAGYIAIRLGLK
+141 TDIAAGYIAIRLNLK

-198 SISIGGF
+198 PISIGGF
-205 NALRALSTRNDE
+205 NALRALSTRNDD
-217 PLTASRPFSAS
+217 PKKASRPFSAS

-239 CMMLEEYDHAIR
+239 CVMLEEYEHAVK

-279 DGAARVML
+279 NGAARVML
-287 EAVKDAGIQPED
+287 DAIKDAGIKPED
-299 IDYINTHGT
+299 VDYINTHGT

-327 HAFKM
+327 HAYKL

-350 LEALITTLSLYHQVV
+350 LEALITTLALYHQVV

-374 DDDPNIDARLNF
+374 DDDPNIDPRLNF
-386 TFNTPQAR
+386 TFNTPQKR
-394 PLRYALSNAFGFGG
+394 TLRYAISNAFGFGG
-408 HNAALAFRAWQAE
+408 HNAALAFRAWQA

>member
-24 TWSALMAGKSGAGP
+24 TWSALMAGKSGAAP
-38 ITLFDASLHRSH
+38 ITLFDASKHRTQ
-50 FACEVKGFDAKA
+50 FACEVKDFAPNNW
-62 YFDFKEQRKLDRFT
+62 FDFKEQRKLDRYT
-76 MLAYVAALEAYQDA
+76 MLAYVAALEAFKDA
-90 ALPETEDSTR
+90 ALEVKDPSR
-100 IGVIFGSGMGG
+100 VGVIVGSGVGG
-111 VSTFE
+111 LITLE
-116 QQVTEHEQQG
+116 QQITEHALRE
-126 DDVPHYS
+126 DHVPHYS
-133 PFLIPRII
+133 PFLIPSII

-173 MSAMNHI
+173 VSAMNHI

-189 VGGSEAEIC
+189 AGGSEAEIC
-198 SISIGGF
+198 SVAIGGF
-205 NALRALSTRNDE
+205 NALRALSTRNDN
-217 PLTASRPFSAS
+217 PATASRPFSAS

-239 CMMLEEYDHAIR
+239 CVMLEEYEHAVQ

-279 DGAARVML
+279 EGAKRVML
-287 EAVKDAGIQPED
+287 EAIRDAGIKPED
-299 IDYINTHGT
+299 VDYINTHGT
-308 STPIGDLAEAKAVI
+308 STPLGDLAEAKAVI

-327 HAFKM
+327 HAYEM

-350 LEALITTLSLYHQVV
+350 LEALITILALYHQVV

-374 DDDPNIDARLNF
+374 DDDPNIDPRLNF
-386 TFNTPQAR
+386 TFNTPQKR
-394 PLRYALSNAFGFGG
+394 NLCYAISNAFGFGG
-408 HNAALAFRAWQAE
+408 HNAALAFRAWQA

>member
-24 TWSALMAGKSGAGP
+24 TWSALMAGKSGAAP
-38 ITLFDASLHRSH
+38 ITLFDVSKHRTQ
-50 FACEVKGFDAKA
+50 FACEVKDFDPNNW
-62 YFDFKEQRKLDRFT
+62 FDFKEQRKLDRYT
-76 MLAYVAALEAYQDA
+76 MLAYVAALEAFKDA
-90 ALPETEDSTR
+90 ALEVKDPSR
-100 IGVIFGSGMGG
+100 VGVIVGSGVGG
-111 VSTFE
+111 LITLE
-116 QQVTEHEQQG
+116 QQITEHALRE
-126 DDVPHYS
+126 DHVPHYS
-133 PFLIPRII
+133 PFLIPSII

-173 MSAMNHI
+173 VSAMNHI

-189 VGGSEAEIC
+189 AGGSEAEIC
-198 SISIGGF
+198 SVAIGGF
-205 NALRALSTRNDE
+205 NALRALSTRNDN
-217 PLTASRPFSAS
+217 PATASRPFSAS

-239 CMMLEEYDHAIR
+239 CVMLEEYEHAVQ

-279 DGAARVML
+279 EGAKRVMM
-287 EAVKDAGIQPED
+287 EAIRDAGIKPED
-299 IDYINTHGT
+299 VDYINTHGT

-327 HAFKM
+327 HAYEM

-350 LEALITTLSLYHQVV
+350 LEALITILALYHQVV

-374 DDDPNIDARLNF
+374 DDDPNIDPRLNF
-386 TFNTPQAR
+386 TFNTPQKR
-394 PLRYALSNAFGFGG
+394 NLCYAISNAFGFGG
-408 HNAALAFRAWQAE
+408 HNAALAFRAWQA

>member
-24 TWSALMAGKSGAGP
+24 TWSALMAGKSGAAP
-38 ITLFDASLHRSH
+38 ITLFDVSKHRTQ
-50 FACEVKGFDAKA
+50 FACEVKDFDPNNW
-62 YFDFKEQRKLDRFT
+62 FDFKEQRKLDRYT
-76 MLAYVAALEAYQDA
+76 MLAYVAALEAFKDA
-90 ALPETEDSTR
+90 ALEVKDPSR
-100 IGVIFGSGMGG
+100 VGVIVGSGVGG
-111 VSTFE
+111 LITLE
-116 QQVTEHEQQG
+116 QQITEHALRE
-126 DDVPHYS
+126 DHVPHYS
-133 PFLIPRII
+133 PFLIPSII

-173 MSAMNHI
+173 VSAMNHI

-189 VGGSEAEIC
+189 AGGSEAEIC
-198 SISIGGF
+198 SVAIGGF
-205 NALRALSTRNDE
+205 NALRALSTRNDN
-217 PLTASRPFSAS
+217 PATASRPFSAS

-239 CMMLEEYDHAIR
+239 CVMLEEYEHAVQ

-279 DGAARVML
+279 EGAKRVML
-287 EAVKDAGIQPED
+287 EAIRDAGIKPED
-299 IDYINTHGT
+299 VDYINTHGT
-308 STPIGDLAEAKAVI
+308 STPLGDLAEAKAVI

-327 HAFKM
+327 HAYEM

-350 LEALITTLSLYHQVV
+350 LEALITILALYHQVV

-374 DDDPNIDARLNF
+374 DDDPNIDPRLNF
-386 TFNTPQAR
+386 TFNTPQKR
-394 PLRYALSNAFGFGG
+394 NLRYAISNAFGFGG
-408 HNAALAFRAWQAE
+408 HNAALAFRAWQA

>member
-1 MALKRVVITG
+1 M
-11 LGTINPLGNDVAS
+11 
-24 TWSALMAGKSGAGP
+24 
-38 ITLFDASLHRSH
+38 
-50 FACEVKGFDAKA
+50 
-62 YFDFKEQRKLDRFT
+62 
-76 MLAYVAALEAYQDA
+76 
-90 ALPETEDSTR
+90 
-100 IGVIFGSGMGG
+100 
-111 VSTFE
+111 
-116 QQVTEHEQQG
+116 
-126 DDVPHYS
+126 PHYS

-198 SISIGGF
+198 PISIGGF

-239 CMMLEEYDHAIR
+239 CVMLEEYEHALR
-251 RGAHIYAELVGYGST
+251 RGAKVYAELVGYGST

-279 DGAARVML
+279 DGAARVMI
-287 EAVKDAGIQPED
+287 EAVKDAGIRPEEV
-299 IDYINTHGT
+299 DYINTHGT
-308 STPIGDLAEAKAVI
+308 STPLGDLAEAKAVI

-327 HAFKM
+327 HAYEM

-343 LLGASGA
+343 LLGAAGA
-350 LEALITTLSLYHQVV
+350 LEALITALSLYHQVV
-365 PPTINHAEG
+365 PPTTNHAQG
-374 DDDPNIDARLNF
+374 DDDPNIDNRLNF
-386 TFNTPQAR
+386 TFNTPQHK
-394 PLRYALSNAFGFGG
+394 PMRYALSNAFGFGG
-408 HNAALAFRAWQAE
+408 HYATLAFGAWQQ

>member
-90 ALPETEDSTR
+90 ALPETEDPTR

-126 DDVPHYS
+126 GDVPHYS

-287 EAVKDAGIQPED
+287 DAVKDAGIQPED

>member
-11 LGTINPLGNDVAS
+11 LGTVNPLGNDVAS
-24 TWSALMAGKSGAGP
+24 TWSALMAGQSGAAP
-38 ITLFDASLHRSH
+38 ITLFDASLHRTQ
-50 FACEVKGFDAKA
+50 FACEVKGFDPNAW
-62 YFDFKEQRKLDRFT
+62 FDVKEQRKLDRFT
-76 MLAYVAALEAYQDA
+76 MLAYASAFEAYNDA
-90 ALPETEDSTR
+90 ALPEDEDRTR

-111 VSTFE
+111 VRTFE
-116 QQVTEHEQQG
+116 DQVTEHEHQG
-126 DDVPHYS
+126 DGVPHYS

-180 RLGKADAIL
+180 RLGKVDAVL

-217 PLTASRPFSAS
+217 PQKASRPFSAS

-239 CMMLEEYDHAIR
+239 CIMLEEYEHAIR

-279 DGAARVML
+279 EGAARVML
-287 EAVKDAGIQPED
+287 DAVKDAGITPKEV
-299 IDYINTHGT
+299 DYINTHGT
-308 STPIGDLAEAKAVI
+308 STPIGDLAETKAVI
-322 KAFGE
+322 KAFGD

-350 LEALITTLSLYHQVV
+350 LEALITTLALYHQVV
-365 PPTINHAEG
+365 PPTINHADG
-374 DDDPNIDARLNF
+374 DDDPNIDPRLNF
-386 TFNTPQAR
+386 TFNTPQKR
-394 PLRYALSNAFGFGG
+394 PLRYAISNAFGFGG
-408 HNAALAFRAWQAE
+408 HNAALAFRAWQQ

>member
-11 LGTINPLGNDVAS
+11 LGTVNPLGNNVAD

-38 ITLFDASLHRSH
+38 ITLFDASLHRTH
-50 FACEVKGFDAKA
+50 FACEVKGFDPNA
-62 YFDFKEQRKLDRFT
+62 YFDFKEQRKLDRFS
-76 MLAYVAALEAYQDA
+76 MLAYVAAVEAYKDA
-90 ALPETEDSTR
+90 SFPEEFDATR
-100 IGVIFGSGMGG
+100 VGVIVGSGMGG

-116 QQVTEHEQQG
+116 QQVTEHERQG
-126 DDVPHYS
+126 DGVPHYS
-133 PFLIPRII
+133 PFLVPRII

-168 SAIAF
+168 SAVAV

-189 VGGSEAEIC
+189 AGGSEAELI
-198 SISIGGF
+198 SIAIGGF

-217 PLTASRPFSAS
+217 PMTASRPFSAS

-239 CMMLEEYDHAIR
+239 CLMLEDYDHAVA
-251 RGAHIYAELVGYGST
+251 RGARIYAELVGYGST

-279 DGAARVML
+279 EGAARVMRD
-287 EAVKDAGIQPED
+287 AIKDAGIKPED
-299 IDYINTHGT
+299 VDYINTHGT

-327 HAFKM
+327 HAYKL

-350 LEALITTLSLYHQVV
+350 LEALITTLALYHQVV

-374 DDDPNIDARLNF
+374 DDDPNLDPRLNF

-408 HNAALAFRAWQAE
+408 HNAALAFRAWEA

>member
-11 LGTINPLGNDVAS
+11 LGTINPLGHDVPS
-24 TWSALMAGKSGAGP
+24 TWAALMAGKSGAGP
-38 ITLFDASLHRSH
+38 ITLFDSTLFRSH
-50 FACEVKGFDAKA
+50 FACEVKDFDPNVW
-62 YFDFKEQRKLDRFT
+62 FDFKEQRKLDRFT
-76 MLAYVAALEAYQDA
+76 MLAYVAALEAYKDA
-90 ALPETEDSTR
+90 ALQAEQDPTR
-100 IGVIFGSGMGG
+100 VGVIIGSGMGG

-126 DDVPHYS
+126 DGVPHYS

-141 TDIAAGYIAIRLGLK
+141 TDIAAGYIAIHLGLK

-180 RLGKADAIL
+180 RLGKADAVL

-198 SISIGGF
+198 PISI
-205 NALRALSTRNDE
+205 E
-217 PLTASRPFSAS
+217 
-228 RDGFV
+228 
-233 AGEGAA
+233 
-239 CMMLEEYDHAIR
+239 HAVE

-279 DGAARVML
+279 EGAARVML
-287 EAVKDAGIQPED
+287 DAVKDAAIRADEV
-299 IDYINTHGT
+299 DYINTHGT
-308 STPIGDLAEAKAVI
+308 STPIGDLAEAKAIV

-327 HAFKM
+327 HAYEM

-350 LEALITTLSLYHQVV
+350 MEALITTLALYHQVV
-365 PPTINHAEG
+365 PPTTNHAEG
-374 DDDPNIDARLNF
+374 DEDPNIDPRLNF
-386 TFNTPQAR
+386 TFNTPQQR
-394 PLRYALSNAFGFGG
+394 ELRYAISNAFGFGG
-408 HNAALAFRAWQAE
+408 HNAALLFKRYNNE

>member
-1 MALKRVVITG
+1 MLKRVVITG
-11 LGTINPLGNDVAS
+11 LGTINPLGNDVPS

-38 ITLFDASLHRSH
+38 ITLFDHTLHRTH
-50 FACEVKGFDAKA
+50 FACEVKGFDPNA
-62 YFDFKEQRKLDRFT
+62 YFDMKEQRKLDRFT
-76 MLAYVAALEAYQDA
+76 MLAYAAALEAYQDA
-90 ALPETEDSTR
+90 DLPSTEDPTR
-100 IGVIFGSGMGG
+100 IGVIVGSGMGG

-126 DDVPHYS
+126 DHVPHYS

-239 CMMLEEYDHAIR
+239 CVMLEEYEHALR
-251 RGAHIYAELVGYGST
+251 RGAKIYAELVGYGST

-279 DGAARVML
+279 DGAARVMID
-287 EAVKDAGIQPED
+287 AVKDAGIRPEEV
-299 IDYINTHGT
+299 DYINTHGT
-308 STPIGDLAEAKAVI
+308 STPLGDQAEAKAVI

-327 HAFKM
+327 HAYEM

-343 LLGASGA
+343 LLGAAGA
-350 LEALITTLSLYHQVV
+350 LEALITALSLYHQVV
-365 PPTINHAEG
+365 PPTTNHAQG
-374 DDDPNIDARLNF
+374 DDDPNIDNRLNF
-386 TFNTPQAR
+386 TFNTPQHR
-394 PLRYALSNAFGFGG
+394 PMRYALSNAFGFGG
-408 HNAALAFRAWQAE
+408 HNATLALGAWQQ

>member
-24 TWSALMAGKSGAGP
+24 TWSALMAGKSGAAP
-38 ITLFDASLHRSH
+38 ITLFDASKHRTQ
-50 FACEVKGFDAKA
+50 FASEVKDFDPNNW
-62 YFDFKEQRKLDRFT
+62 FDFKEQRKLDRYT
-76 MLAYVAALEAYQDA
+76 MLAYVAALEAFKDA
-90 ALPETEDSTR
+90 ALEVKDPSR
-100 IGVIFGSGMGG
+100 VGVIVGSGVGG
-111 VSTFE
+111 LITLE
-116 QQVTEHEQQG
+116 QQITEHALRE
-126 DDVPHYS
+126 DHVPHYS
-133 PFLIPRII
+133 PFLIPSII

-173 MSAMNHI
+173 VSAMNHI

-189 VGGSEAEIC
+189 AGGSEAEIC
-198 SISIGGF
+198 SVAIGGF
-205 NALRALSTRNDE
+205 NALRALSTRNDN
-217 PLTASRPFSAS
+217 PATASRPFSAS

-239 CMMLEEYDHAIR
+239 CVMLEEYEHAVQ

-279 DGAARVML
+279 EGAKRVML
-287 EAVKDAGIQPED
+287 EAIRDAGIKPED
-299 IDYINTHGT
+299 VDYINTHGT
-308 STPIGDLAEAKAVI
+308 STPLGDLAEAKAVI

-327 HAFKM
+327 HAYEM

-350 LEALITTLSLYHQVV
+350 LEALITILALYHQVV

-374 DDDPNIDARLNF
+374 DDDPNIDPRLNF
-386 TFNTPQAR
+386 TFNTPQKR
-394 PLRYALSNAFGFGG
+394 NLRYAISNAFGFGG
-408 HNAALAFRAWQAE
+408 HNAALAFRAWQA